1 MFLQL
6 EVEEEGR
13 TVNKV
18 LSAVGEVKAD
28 HVYILAYSV
37 IVIRCKS

>member
-1 MFLQL
+1 MFSQL
-6 EVEEEGR
+6 GVEEEGR

-28 HVYILAYSV
+28 HVYFLAHTV
-37 IVIRCKS
+37 IVMRYKS